1 MAQYALQSGWDAAGL
16 LSLAEFK
23 GGTKE
28 SIWAQNIRSG
38 KKRLLASARQQTE
51 TDLHFGEWYFDRKTF
66 DWGNDVLKSSMPC
79 DLLVVDELGPV
90 EFSLSSGWVGA
101 LDVIKSKQY
110 RLALVVIRPGLLEL
124 AEGIFQ
130 PAQIIRLCNVDEV
143 SAKVRQYSP
152 FTSI

>member
-1 MAQYALQSGWDAAGL
+1 M
-16 LSLAEFK
+16 
-23 GGTKE
+23 
-28 SIWAQNIRSG
+28 
-38 KKRLLASARQQTE
+38 
-51 TDLHFGEWYFDRKTF
+51 
-66 DWGNDVLKSSMPC
+66 LKSSTPC

-90 EFSLSSGWVGA
+90 EFRLSSGWVSA

-130 PAQIIRLCNVDEV
+130 PAQIIHLSNVDEI

-152 FTSI
+152 FVSV